1 MEQPRPPP
9 AAIPL
14 CCRVGCSRAWKGLPG
29 SPVGLAKRC
38 SSQPASSTN
47 RAGGYGVRGTGR
59 RCSCRAALLPLEG
72 WSKDAVGAA
81 AVVVSIG
88 PVSGEGRRGARSGGG
103 AESLLCPEPHW
114 CSING
119 CHCLWVHGAA
129 TVGEVMLKSD
139 TGRSWCQGIPAHS
152 ILGLS
157 GLRCLGTW
165 APRAPRSPAPS
176 LCVRLWGVGLVCFH
190 GDGHNRDV
198 LLSLAQ
204 PTS

>member
-1 MEQPRPPP
+1 MQSCVAAFGRVEQR
-9 AAIPL
+9 
-14 CCRVGCSRAWKGLPG
+14 CGGG
-29 SPVGLAKRC
+29 SC
-38 SSQPASSTN
+38 SSGVN
-47 RAGGYGVRGTGR
+47 RAGVWWGEMWGR
-59 RCSCRAALLPLEG
+59 V
-72 WSKDAVGAA
+72 WW
-81 AVVVSIG
+81 
-88 PVSGEGRRGARSGGG
+88 G

-139 TGRSWCQGIPAHS
+139 AGRSWCQGIPAHS

-157 GLRCLGTW
+157 GPLSPNCPPNCLGTW